1 MPRAEN
7 KPDKNRSPEAICG
20 SAMRKS
26 PDGAT
31 ALITVRVQPRASKKG
46 IEGVKDGALR
56 VKLTAPPT
64 EGEANAQLI
73 EVLSKEFGT
82 RKSSMRIVKGHSSRD
97 KLVEVD
103 LA

>member
-1 MPRAEN
+1 MPRPPK
-7 KPDKNRSPEAICG
+7 KPDKKRSLEETCGEAL
-20 SAMRKS
+20 RNS

-31 ALITVRVQPRASKKG
+31 ALITVRVQPRASKKSV
-46 IEGVKDGALR
+46 EGVKDGALR
-56 VKLTAPPT
+56 VKLTAPPA

-73 EVLSKEFGT
+73 EVLSRELGT
-82 RKSSMRIVKGHSSRD
+82 RKSAMRIVKGHSSRD